1 MVSKNITNKM
11 SKKTIEKLADSKTY
25 NDLEDALSDSGLS
38 IKDIL
43 TEDNKRELN
52 DDELSNVNGG
62 LDIVALIQMLLKTG
76 VDKLKDE

>member
-11 SKKTIEKLADSKTY
+11 NKKTIKKLADSKTY

-43 TEDNKRELN
+43 AEDNKRELN